1 MIKTGQYNEEVLFT
15 KEDITK
21 IGCAEIEFLR
31 EKAKNAPR
39 QRIRLCA
46 HKNSKDA
53 IHEMIIIHPKE
64 AYVRPH
70 KHLGKSESAHII
82 EGLVYVVVFTE
93 EGRIKDIIKMGDYG
107 SGENFYYRISS
118 GIYHSLFIVSDW
130 LVFLETTKGPFKKE
144 DTAFA
149 LWAPADDDCDGTKIF
164 LEELRNRVNSLSVGI
179 NSRKRSYEEFV

>member
-1 MIKTGQYNEEVLFT
+1 MVEKMIKTWQYNEEVLFT

-21 IGCAEIEFLR
+21 ISYDEIEFLK
-31 EKAKNAPR
+31 EKARNTHR
-39 QRIRLCA
+39 QRIRLCV

-53 IHEMIIIHPKE
+53 IHEMIIVHPKE

-70 KHLGKSESAHII
+70 KHLDKSESAHII

-93 EGRIKDIIKMGDYG
+93 QGKIKAIIKMGAYG
-107 SGENFYYRISS
+107 SGENFYYRMSS

-144 DTAFA
+144 DTVFA
-149 LWAPADDDCDGTKIF
+149 PWAPADDDCDGTKIF
-164 LEELRNRVNSLSVGI
+164 LEELRNRVN
-179 NSRKRSYEEFV
+179 NSTLG